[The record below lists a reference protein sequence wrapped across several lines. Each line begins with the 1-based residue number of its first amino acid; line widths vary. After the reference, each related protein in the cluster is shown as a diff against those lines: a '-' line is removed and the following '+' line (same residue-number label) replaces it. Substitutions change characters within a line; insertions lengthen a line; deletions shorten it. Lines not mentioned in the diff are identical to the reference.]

1 MLIHLR
7 RIAASGG
14 KASKGKTSEA
24 KARAARLNW
33 KKAAAA
39 LKAKREKQER
49 DHDDR
54 AIETHPG
61 AR

>member
-24 KARAARLNW
+24 KRVAARINW

-39 LKAKREKQER
+39 MRAKREKQKQER
-49 DHDDR
+49 DHDDDR
-54 AIETHPG
+54 TA
-61 AR
+61 